1 MIQIVLVI
9 SSKTIMK
16 KFIVLTKVL
25 LKNSFST
32 FASGKN
38 RKKKNLLYIALIAL
52 SVLPMVTGIG
62 TSTAKMYDLFVQ
74 VKQEGILIASGFVSI
89 SILILVFG
97 IFYVINIFYF
107 AQDVDTLVT
116 LPLRANQITS
126 AKFTV
131 TLLYEYLTVILFLL
145 PLIIAYG
152 IKSSAGLLFYL
163 YSFLIL
169 LGIPIIPLTI
179 DALII
184 MFILRYINISKR
196 KDQFRIFAAIFGIL
210 LVFGINYVT
219 STYLNAQT
227 NPGKVMAL
235 LQTTRNSF
243 ISTIASV
250 FPSTKL
256 ATLTLLNYES
266 FEGIFNLFLFYL
278 ANLFFVALFLLA
290 AEKLYFKGAI
300 GSSEVNSSDKALHK
314 EELVKFFVK
323 NSALK
328 AFAIKELKILFRTP
342 PYFINCVLTN
352 FLWPFLLLFAI
363 GGMGN
368 DLGRIQALLSKSN
381 SDSIIIA
388 FALAAGLFISAS
400 NGITGSAISREGT
413 NFFVNKYLAI
423 SYREQIFAKLF
434 PGILLSLAGAIII
447 LIAAVFLLKITFP
460 LLIISFML
468 SLLGI
473 LFTAQLGLML
483 DIQFPKLIWDNEY
496 KPIKHNWNVAIN
508 ILVSTLLGAAAVV
521 VTIIMELDFNT
532 TFVGLIFIIA
542 VLNVLI
548 YKVLLNAGV
557 KAIANIEI

>member
-1 MIQIVLVI
+1 
-9 SSKTIMK
+9 MK
-16 KFIVLTKVL
+16 KYLSLTKVL

-32 FASGKN
+32 FASGKKSN
-38 RKKKNLLYIALIAL
+38 KKNLLYIALIAL
-52 SVLPMVTGIG
+52 SILPMVIGIG
-62 TSTAKMYDLFVQ
+62 TSTARMYDLFFQ
-74 VKQEGILIASGFVSI
+74 LGQEGILIASGFVSI
-89 SILILVFG
+89 SVLILVFG
-97 IFYVINIFYF
+97 IFYVVNIFYF
-107 AQDVDTLVT
+107 AQDVDTLVA

-126 AKFTV
+126 AKFSV

-152 IKSSAGLLFYL
+152 IKSSGGFLFYL
-163 YSFLIL
+163 YSFLLL
-169 LGIPIIPLTI
+169 LGIPVIPLAI

-219 STYLNAQT
+219 STYLTAQT

-235 LQTTRNSF
+235 LQASRNSLINT
-243 ISTIASV
+243 ISVI
-250 FPSTKL
+250 FPTTKL

-266 FEGIFNLFLFYL
+266 YQGLYNLFLFYV

-290 AEKLYFKGAI
+290 AEKLYFKGAV
-300 GSSEVNSSDKALHK
+300 GGSEVSSPAKLLHK
-314 EELVKFFVK
+314 DELRKFSVK

-328 AFAIKELKILFRTP
+328 AFAMKEIKILFRTP

-352 FLWPFLLLFAI
+352 FLWPFLLLFAF
-363 GGMGN
+363 GGIGN
-368 DLGRIQALLSKSN
+368 DMGKLRTLLSQSN
-381 SDSIIIA
+381 PDSIILAI
-388 FALAAGLFISAS
+388 ALAAGLFVSAS

-434 PGILLSLAGAIII
+434 PGILLSLTGIIII
-447 LIAAVFLLKITFP
+447 LIAAVFLLKISF
-460 LLIISFML
+460 LVFIISFSL

-508 ILVSTLLGAAAVV
+508 ILASAVLGAAAI
-521 VTIIMELDFNT
+521 TITIMMEFDLMT
-532 TFVGLIFIIA
+532 TLIGLTTVILI
-542 VLNVLI
+542 LNILI
-548 YKVLLNAGV
+548 YKILFTAGI
-557 KAIANIEI
+557 KTFAGIEI

>member
-1 MIQIVLVI
+1 
-9 SSKTIMK
+9 MK
-16 KFIVLTKVL
+16 KFVVLTKVL

-38 RKKKNLLYIALIAL
+38 RNKKNLLYMALIAL
-52 SVLPMVTGIG
+52 SILPMVIGIG
-62 TSTAKMYDLFVQ
+62 TSTARMYDLFVQ

-89 SILILVFG
+89 SVLILVFG

-107 AQDVDTLVT
+107 AQDVDTLVA

-152 IKSSAGLLFYL
+152 IKSSGGILFYL
-163 YSFLIL
+163 YSFLLL
-169 LGIPIIPLTI
+169 LGIPVIPLAI

-235 LQTTRNSF
+235 LQTSKNSL
-243 ISTIASV
+243 INTVSTI
-250 FPSTKL
+250 FPTTKL
-256 ATLTLLNYES
+256 ATLTLLNYDS
-266 FEGIFNLFLFYL
+266 YQGLYNLFLFYV
-278 ANLFFVALFLLA
+278 ANLFFIALFLIA
-290 AEKLYFKGAI
+290 AEKLYFKGAV
-300 GSSEVNSSDKALHK
+300 GGSEVSSPAKSFHK
-314 EELVKFFVK
+314 EELKKISVK

-328 AFAIKELKILFRTP
+328 AFTLKEIKILFRTP

-352 FLWPFLLLFAI
+352 FLWPFLLLFAF
-363 GGMGN
+363 GGVGN
-368 DLGRIQALLSKSN
+368 DLGKLQALLSKSN
-381 SDSIIIA
+381 PDSIILAI
-388 FALAAGLFISAS
+388 ALAAGLFISSS

-413 NFFVNKYLAI
+413 NFFVNKFLPI
-423 SYREQIFAKLF
+423 SYREQIYAKLL
-434 PGILLSLAGAIII
+434 PGILLSFSGTIII
-447 LIAAVFLLKITFP
+447 LFAAVFLLKIS
-460 LLIISFML
+460 LMVLIACIIL

-473 LFTAQLGLML
+473 LFSAQLGLML

-508 ILVSTLLGAAAVV
+508 ILVSTILGAAVV
-521 VTIIMELDFNT
+521 VVTIMLELDLGT
-532 TFVGLIFIIA
+532 TLIGLSSLLLFLNILINKILFTVGLKSIA
-542 VLNVLI
+542 
-548 YKVLLNAGV
+548 G
-557 KAIANIEI
+557 IEI

>member
-1 MIQIVLVI
+1 
-9 SSKTIMK
+9 MK
-16 KFIVLTKVL
+16 KFIALTKVL

-38 RKKKNLLYIALIAL
+38 RNKKNFLYMALIAL
-52 SVLPMVTGIG
+52 SILPMVIGIG
-62 TSTAKMYDLFVQ
+62 TSTARMYDLFVQ
-74 VKQEGILIASGFVSI
+74 LRQEGILIASGFVSI

-107 AQDVDTLVT
+107 AQDVDTLVA

-152 IKSSAGLLFYL
+152 IKSSGGILFYL
-163 YSFLIL
+163 YSFLLL
-169 LGIPIIPLTI
+169 LGIPVIPLAI

-235 LQTTRNSF
+235 LQASKNSL
-243 ISTIASV
+243 INTVSTI
-250 FPSTKL
+250 FPTTKL
-256 ATLTLLNYES
+256 TTLTLLNYDS
-266 FEGIFNLFLFYL
+266 YQGLYNLFLFYV
-278 ANLFFVALFLLA
+278 ANLFFIALFLLA
-290 AEKLYFKGAI
+290 AEKLYFKGAV
-300 GSSEVNSSDKALHK
+300 GGSEVSSPAKLLHK
-314 EELVKFFVK
+314 DELRKISVK

-328 AFAIKELKILFRTP
+328 AFTLKEIKILFRTP

-352 FLWPFLLLFAI
+352 FLWPFLLLFAF
-363 GGMGN
+363 GGVGK
-368 DLGRIQALLSKSN
+368 DLGRLQALLSKSN
-381 SDSIIIA
+381 PDSIIIA
-388 FALAAGLFISAS
+388 IALAAGLFISAS

-413 NFFVNKYLAI
+413 NFFVNKFLPI
-423 SYREQIFAKLF
+423 SYREQIYAKLL
-434 PGILLSLAGAIII
+434 PGILLSFSGTIII
-447 LIAAVFLLKITFP
+447 LVAAVFLLKISLTV
-460 LLIISFML
+460 LIACIIL

-473 LFTAQLGLML
+473 SFSAQLGLIL

-508 ILVSTLLGAAAVV
+508 ILVSTILGAAVV
-521 VTIIMELDFNT
+521 VVTIMLELDLGMT
-532 TFVGLIFIIA
+532 LIGFSPLLLF
-542 VLNVLI
+542 LNVLI
-548 YKVLLNAGV
+548 NKILFTVGLKSIAG
-557 KAIANIEI
+557 IEI